1 MRGKILIVSN
11 VTAGLV
17 SFRSELIGALAKEYE
32 VIVLATDNGRRDI
45 LEALGAK
52 VITVEM
58 ERHGTNPLKEIKI
71 VSFYKKQMKEIK
83 PFIVLTYTIKPNIYA
98 GMAAA
103 SLGIPYVANVTGLG
117 SGVENGGLIQKITIP
132 MYRYGLRK
140 AQKVFFQNTSNLAFM
155 KDRKMIKEGQY
166 DLIPGSGVNLEKYTV
181 QPYPEGDT
189 IDFVFIS
196 RVVKEKGIDQYLD
209 AAREIGKK
217 HPETR
222 FHICGGCEE
231 RYEKVLKELND
242 DGTIIY
248 HGRIDDIVK
257 MHRQCACTVHPS
269 FYPEG
274 MSNVL
279 LESCACGRPII
290 TTDRP
295 GCREIV
301 DDGVNGFVV
310 KQRDSQD
317 LIEKLEKFLSLS
329 VEDRKN
335 MGLAGRSKVEREF
348 DRNIVV
354 QKYIEEIRKG
364 KRNELQ
370 EGVSDTSNEVSGS

>member
-11 VTAGLV
+11 VTGGLA
-17 SFRSELIGALAKEYE
+17 SFRSELIETISKDYE
-32 VIVLATDNGRRDI
+32 VIVLASDNGLKNK
-45 LEALGAK
+45 LEDAGAK
-52 VITVEM
+52 VITM
-58 ERHGTNPLKEIKI
+58 ELDRHGTNPLKELQL
-71 VSFYKKQMKEIK
+71 VSYYKKQIQEIK
-83 PFIVLTYTIKPNIYA
+83 PFVVLTYTIKPNVYA

-103 SLGIPYVANVTGLG
+103 SLGIPYISNITGLG
-117 SGVENGGLIQKITIP
+117 PAIENGGVLQKITIP
-132 MYRYGLRK
+132 LYRYGLRK
-140 AQKVFFQNTSNLAFM
+140 AQKVFFQNTANRDFM
-155 KDRKMIKEGQY
+155 LEHKMVKKY
-166 DLIPGSGVNLEKYTV
+166 DLIPGSGVNLEKDTV
-181 QPYPEGDT
+181 QPYPQGDT

-209 AAREIGKK
+209 AAKEIRKR

-222 FHICGGCEE
+222 FHICGACEDD
-231 RYEKVLKELND
+231 YGKVLKELND
-242 DGTIIY
+242 NGTIIY
-248 HGRIDDIVK
+248 HGKIEDIVG
-257 MHRQCACTVHPS
+257 MHRQCSCTVHPS

-317 LIEKLEKFLSLS
+317 LIDKIEKFLNLS
-329 VEDRKN
+329 WEERKAK
-335 MGLAGRSKVEREF
+335 GLAGRVKVEREF
-348 DRNIVV
+348 DRNIVIK
-354 QKYIEEIRKG
+354 KYQEEIRKAE
-364 KRNELQ
+364 KR
-370 EGVSDTSNEVSGS
+370 